1 MTKAAPLPW
10 SHLLLALAVMVVWGT
25 NFVIIRAA
33 LAHLPPLLMAAGR
46 FTLAALPA
54 IAFVRRPRVPWT
66 HLAAYGLLIGVGQFG
81 VLFIAMKA
89 DISPGL
95 VSLVIQTQVF
105 FTIGLSIALT
115 GERVRGYQW
124 LALVLAFGGLGLIL
138 AHAGK
143 ASATPLGLAM
153 TLFAALCWG
162 AGNVLARADKPASM
176 LAYVVWSSLFAIPP
190 LIVLSLVFDGWPAI
204 RNGVRHADLAT
215 WAAVVWQAIGNTL
228 FGYAV
233 WGWLLSRHP
242 TATIAP
248 TALLVP
254 VFGMAAAALWAGEA
268 MPAWKLI
275 ATALIMGG
283 LALNL
288 LWPTLRAR
296 LLPQAAGQGAA

>member
-1 MTKAAPLPW
+1 MTKAAPVPW

-33 LAHLPPLLMAAGR
+33 LAHITPLLMASGR
-46 FTLAALPA
+46 FFFVVFPA
-54 IAFVRRPRVPWT
+54 IFFLRRPKVPWS
-66 HLAAYGLLIGVGQFG
+66 HLAAYGLLIGVLQFG
-81 VLFIAMKA
+81 VVFIAMKS

-105 FTIGLSIALT
+105 FTIGLSIVVT
-115 GERVRGYQW
+115 RERVSGFQW
-124 LALVLAFGGLGLIL
+124 LALVLAFAGLGVIL

-143 ASATPLGLAM
+143 ASATPLGLM
-153 TLFAALCWG
+153 LTLFSALSWG
-162 AGNVLARADKPASM
+162 AGNVLARADKPPNM
-176 LAYVVWSSLFAIPP
+176 LAYVVWSSLFAVPP
-190 LIVLSLVFDGWPAI
+190 LIALSFVFDGWPAI
-204 RNGVRHADLAT
+204 RDGVRHADLAT
-215 WAAVVWQAIGNTL
+215 WAAVLWQAAGNSL

-254 VFGMAAAALWAGEA
+254 VFGMAAAALWAGEP

-288 LWPTLRAR
+288 LWPTLSAR
-296 LLPQAAGQGAA
+296 LVAAHQGPA